1 MVKILSIETGT
12 DVCSVGLSV
21 NGELIS
27 IRETGEGKNHAQNI
41 AVFIEDIFHESLINA
56 DEIDAVA
63 VSSGPGSYTG
73 LRIGVSLAK
82 GFCYANDIPLIS
94 VNSLK
99 SLVVCAIEDEKM
111 GVVDFNIDSN
121 TVLLPMIDARRM
133 EVYTQAYDTDVNEMS
148 KVEAKIIDE
157 TSFNELQDKNI
168 VIFGSGAEKCFE
180 IINVPNKTI
189 INVSPSARG
198 LTKIAAQKFEN
209 KEFEDLAYF
218 EPLYLKDFIGTKSKK
233 NYLK

>member
-1 MVKILSIETGT
+1 MANILSIETGT
-12 DVCSVGLSV
+12 DICSVGLSV

-27 IRETGEGKNHAQNI
+27 IRESGEGKNHAKNI
-41 AVFIEDIFHESLINA
+41 AIFIEDIFRQHAINPN
-56 DEIDAVA
+56 EIDAIA

-73 LRIGVSLAK
+73 LRIGVSIAK
-82 GFCYANDIPLIS
+82 GFCYANNIPLIS

-99 SLVVCAIEDEKM
+99 SLVECAIEDEKM
-111 GVVDFNIDSN
+111 GIVDFYMDSN

-133 EVYTQAYDTDVNEMS
+133 EVYTQAYDANINQLSDI
-148 KVEAKIIDE
+148 EAKIINE
-157 TSFNELQDKNI
+157 TSFKEMQNKNI
-168 VIFGSGAEKCFE
+168 VIFGSGAQKCFD
-180 IINVPNKTI
+180 IINIPNKTI
-189 INVSPSARG
+189 IDISPSARG
-198 LTKIAAQKFEN
+198 LTNIANQKFKN